1 MIEAVAFDLGG
12 VVLESP
18 LAEIERYERQCGI
31 RPGSI
36 NRAVAT
42 SGSAGAW
49 AAHERGELT
58 SAQFNSAFAGELEG
72 IGVDGVDVGQLM
84 RRIEEVAIAR
94 PAMLAAVE
102 LLRAEG
108 FAVAAVTNN
117 WRSMPVSDLRSHFD
131 LMIESCVEGVRKPEE
146 AIYLLLLEQLGVP
159 AEKVVFLD
167 DIGANLK
174 TARGLGMSTIK
185 VIDPRQALVDLGSV
199 VGTRLD

>member
-18 LAEIERYERQCGI
+18 LAEIERYERQHGI
-31 RPGSI
+31 RPGTI
-36 NRAVAT
+36 NQAVAM
-42 SGSAGAW
+42 SGGAGAW

-58 SAQFNSAFAGELEG
+58 SAQFNFAFAAELEG
-72 IGVDGVDVGQLM
+72 IGADGVDVGQLM
-84 RRIEEVAIAR
+84 RRIEEAVVVR
-94 PAMLAAVE
+94 PKLLVAVE
-102 LLRAEG
+102 RLRAEG
-108 FAVAAVTNN
+108 FTVAAVTNK

-131 LMIESCVEGVRKPEE
+131 LMIESYVEGVRKPEE
-146 AIYLLLLEQLGVP
+146 AIYLLLLERLGVP

-174 TARGLGMSTIK
+174 AARGLGMSTIK